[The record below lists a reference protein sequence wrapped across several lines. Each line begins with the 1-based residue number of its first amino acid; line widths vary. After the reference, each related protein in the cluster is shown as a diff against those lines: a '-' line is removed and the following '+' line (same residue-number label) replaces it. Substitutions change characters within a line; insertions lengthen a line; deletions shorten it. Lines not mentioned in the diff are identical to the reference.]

1 MFLYHLSLYH
11 LSLYL
16 RMRMRLLLMRM
27 RMRMRMRTRL
37 LIKSNRNSRQALN
50 SAESF
55 FDCGGVVGEG
65 DYGGE
70 QHDLGWLF
78 YERVERRMGWGM
90 RDEGCVRGGKENCDI
105 CRVMSTGMG
114 FSRRWTR

>member
-1 MFLYHLSLYH
+1 MFLYLSLS
-11 LSLYL
+11 LLYL
-16 RMRMRLLLMRM
+16 RMRMRL
-27 RMRMRMRTRL
+27 L

-70 QHDLGWLF
+70 HDDDFLGGL
-78 YERVERRMGWGM
+78 RGGW
-90 RDEGCVRGGKENCDI
+90 DEG
-105 CRVMSTGMG
+105 MG
-114 FSRRWTR
+114 DV

>member
-1 MFLYHLSLYH
+1 MFLYHLSLY
-11 LSLYL
+11 L
-16 RMRMRLLLMRM
+16 RLRLRLRMRM
-27 RMRMRMRTRL
+27 RMRMRMLRLL

-70 QHDLGWLF
+70 QHDLGRF
-78 YERVERRMGWGM
+78 
-90 RDEGCVRGGKENCDI
+90 
-105 CRVMSTGMG
+105 
-114 FSRRWTR
+114 

>member
-1 MFLYHLSLYH
+1 MFLYH

-16 RMRMRLLLMRM
+16 RMLRL
-27 RMRMRMRTRL
+27 L

-70 QHDLGWLF
+70 QHDLG
-78 YERVERRMGWGM
+78 
-90 RDEGCVRGGKENCDI
+90 
-105 CRVMSTGMG
+105 
-114 FSRRWTR
+114 

>member
-1 MFLYHLSLYH
+1 MSLH

-16 RMRMRLLLMRM
+16 SLHLHLRM
-27 RMRMRMRTRL
+27 RMRMRMLRL
-37 LIKSNRNSRQALN
+37 LLINPNRNSRQALN

-70 QHDLGWLF
+70 HDDDFLGGL
-78 YERVERRMGWGM
+78 RGGW
-90 RDEGCVRGGKENCDI
+90 DEG
-105 CRVMSTGMG
+105 MG
-114 FSRRWTR
+114 DV

>member
-1 MFLYHLSLYH
+1 MFLYLSLHH

-16 RMRMRLLLMRM
+16 RML
-27 RMRMRMRTRL
+27 RL

-70 QHDLGWLF
+70 QHDLG
-78 YERVERRMGWGM
+78 
-90 RDEGCVRGGKENCDI
+90 
-105 CRVMSTGMG
+105 
-114 FSRRWTR
+114 